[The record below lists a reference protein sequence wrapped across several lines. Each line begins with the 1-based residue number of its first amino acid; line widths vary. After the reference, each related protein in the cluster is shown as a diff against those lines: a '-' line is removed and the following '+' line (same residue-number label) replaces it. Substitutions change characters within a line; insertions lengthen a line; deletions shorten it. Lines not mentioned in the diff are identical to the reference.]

1 MLLGATGLAGTAL
14 LRARGRRADAGGLRL
29 GCSGD
34 PPFGCCRRCS
44 RARAAGGI
52 ALINTIG
59 VSGGLFGPIVVGAA
73 KDGSLEAGLGALG
86 AVLTLG
92 AALAAR
98 LPFAAPATAPQ
109 AA

>member
-1 MLLGATGLAGTAL
+1 M
-14 LRARGRRADAGGLRL
+14 
-29 GCSGD
+29 
-34 PPFGCCRRCS
+34 
-44 RARAAGGI
+44 
-52 ALINTIG
+52 
-59 VSGGLFGPIVVGAA
+59 SGGLFGPIVVGAA
-73 KDGSLEAGLGALG
+73 KDAGSLEAGLGALG